1 MFDRLAQFV
10 GVLAILPVAGM
21 AIATLA
27 IPLMAYT
34 GRALRQTMLTSL
46 LGEIYRRL
54 DENATPLLSVKQ
66 RTQLYALQKEVD
78 RGKSLYSGH
87 SSDLATIAILAGR
100 TSDPGYLLKLQSYR
114 NTLQQSSL
122 QLLNA
127 RFANA
132 DLEDLLRSGQTWIGL
147 ELFRLNRRG
156 FKDFGYQSLR
166 RFLSRTS
173 STVTEYGTLGLM
185 VGASIWLAVFILRLP
200 NGRFLH
206 YIGNGVTLGAF
217 AGLAIAAYKAYTS
230 ALAPALSSLPPKTL
244 RIVVAS
250 IAISSLIAAIYAG
263 LDYLGIIDRFFR
275 WQLKTEDSLL
285 SKKGLFP
292 TLTIALGI
300 AFISFLFYTVRVSW
314 RVWRAKTLVPLSD
327 RLQALGRICTVL
339 FIIISFIG
347 LGVSTIK
354 PEPRLSVDYLI
365 LTFMLMALAAGVLFF
380 ASWLLVVARRHRRR
394 KEARVLGLKPRKLVP
409 T

>member
-10 GVLAILPVAGM
+10 GVLAILPVAGVAM
-21 AIATLA
+21 ATLA
-27 IPLMAYT
+27 FPLMAYT

-54 DENATPLLSVKQ
+54 DGNATPLLSVKQ

-114 NTLQQSSL
+114 NSLQQSSL

-127 RFANA
+127 RCANA
-132 DLEDLLRSGQTWIGL
+132 DLEDLLRSGQTWIFL
-147 ELFRLNRRG
+147 ELFRLHRRG

-173 STVTEYGTLGLM
+173 STVTDYGTLGLM
-185 VGASIWLAVFILRLP
+185 VGASIWLAAFILRLP
-200 NGRFLH
+200 NRRFLY

-217 AGLAIAAYKAYTS
+217 VGLAIAAYEAYTS
-230 ALAPALSSLPPKTL
+230 ALAPALSSLRPKTV
-244 RIVVAS
+244 RIIVAG
-250 IAISSLIAAIYAG
+250 IAISSLVAAIYAG
-263 LDYLGIIDRFFR
+263 LYYLGIIDRFLR

-285 SKKGLFP
+285 NKKGVFP
-292 TLTIALGI
+292 TLTIALGV
-300 AFISFLFYTVRVSW
+300 AFT
-314 RVWRAKTLVPLSD
+314 
-327 RLQALGRICTVL
+327 
-339 FIIISFIG
+339 
-347 LGVSTIK
+347 
-354 PEPRLSVDYLI
+354 
-365 LTFMLMALAAGVLFF
+365 
-380 ASWLLVVARRHRRR
+380 
-394 KEARVLGLKPRKLVP
+394 
-409 T
+409 